1 VEFFLFFVLAMGI
14 LFASLLVIGTKNPL
28 YSALFLVVSLM
39 LMAGL
44 FLLLNAQFLAV
55 IQVII
60 YAGAIMVLFLFVIM
74 LLDVQQVERAMHQ
87 VRYQRSLG
95 LLLAIIF
102 FLQLGLLLRSA
113 FVRGVPGEFPAEKV
127 RAIGNIQILGKLLFT
142 DYLYP
147 LEMTSILLLVAII
160 GAVVLAKKG

>member
-1 VEFFLFFVLAMGI
+1 M
-14 LFASLLVIGTKNPL
+14 ASLLVIINKNPL
-28 YSALFLVVSLM
+28 YSALSLIVSFM
-39 LMAGL
+39 VMAGL
-44 FLLLNAQFLAV
+44 FLLLDAQFLAV

-74 LLDVQQVERAMHQ
+74 LLDLQQVERALHQ

-95 LLLAIIF
+95 LLLAIVF

-113 FVRGVPGEFPAEKV
+113 VISGTPGDYPEETV
-127 RAIGNIQILGKLLFT
+127 SQVGNIQILGKLLFT

-147 LEMTSILLLVAII
+147 LEITSILLLVAII
-160 GAVVLAKKG
+160 GAVVLAKRA